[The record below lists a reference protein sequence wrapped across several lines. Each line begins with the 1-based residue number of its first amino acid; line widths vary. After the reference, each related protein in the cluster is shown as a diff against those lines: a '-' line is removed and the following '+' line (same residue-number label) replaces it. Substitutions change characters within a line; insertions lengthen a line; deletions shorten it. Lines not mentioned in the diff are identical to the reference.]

1 MTTEDDIRR
10 RREELKEDASARQ
23 RRAADPAYSIWVSA
37 SAGTGKTKVLTD
49 RVLRLLLAG
58 IAAGKLLCLT
68 YTKAAAVEM
77 NSRVSEKLSQWA
89 VADDDKLEKE
99 LKKLFGSLPT
109 DFEEVEKLKT
119 RARKLFAL
127 MLDTPGGIK
136 IQTIH
141 SFCQEV
147 LRRFPLEAGISPHFE
162 VMDSRS
168 EREAMEEIKARLID
182 EAHDNPETPAAKAL
196 NFLASRINKDK
207 FPDVMDDIINNR
219 GKITRLFE
227 EGKTPNALMTEQAK
241 KLKVSPDDSEQNCIC
256 DFFAQLPVADL
267 KILLAAWNNSG
278 SRFDKRAE
286 KLAQVLEKPEEENI
300 ELYVGA
306 FFDGNGDEYTTV
318 AAKKILTDNPELED
332 IFTQEKQR
340 LVALMEQIKAL
351 RVFQATRAVDILTD
365 ELIKKYDFY
374 KRSHALMDYG
384 DMIFL
389 TRRLLA
395 DPDAARW
402 VLYKLDGGIDSIL
415 IDEAQDTSPD
425 QWEIIRALSEDFFD
439 DAEKRR
445 TVFAVG
451 DRKQSIYSF
460 QGADPDKFD
469 DMRRYF
475 SSRTKN
481 FREVD
486 MQVSFRST
494 AAVLDAV
501 NHLFAVPAVAD
512 GVTSEGENVVH
523 IPSRQGECGIVELW
537 PLLEPEKGENV
548 DEWQPPVEHET
559 APTTSLR
566 MARQIARKIKSMVAG
581 KEMLVSQNRPLRYSD
596 FLVLVRSRDAFCEEF
611 IRECKKA
618 GVQVAGIDRIHL
630 LDQIAVKDL
639 LSLGKFLLLPE
650 DDLSLAEVLKSPLFG
665 LDDDDLIKLCPE
677 RKTSLWHVL
686 EQCSDYAE
694 TAKILKHLLN
704 MADYVRPFELY
715 SEVLNVFGGR
725 RLFAERMGGEAEDGL
740 NEFLILALS
749 FEQNHTASL
758 QNFIEWFEQ
767 DDVEIKR
774 EAEAGGADL
783 VRLMTVHGSKGLQ
796 APIVILP
803 DTTRVPQCKRQAEI
817 LWDNDDLFFFPTAA
831 ADFETTCN
839 RLNESKKEKSLEE
852 YRRLLYVALTRA
864 EDRLIVCGYKKSR
877 EPSADCWYNLFA
889 PNFAEIADKGEEKN
903 FLRYVCPQLLPFE
916 KEEKTKKTE
925 TPFTAAGW
933 MFAKAPDETPF
944 SRPLTPSKPDE
955 EEPPVISPLCLQKN
969 NRLYKRGTLIH
980 RLLQFLP
987 QTEAKCREEI
997 AARYLAAN
1005 AAEMPDAD
1013 RNEIV
1018 REVMAL
1024 LQDKRFGSV
1033 FGPHSQAEVPV
1044 MGRVGDKIISGQ
1056 IDRLIVEDNRVVIV
1070 DFKTNRP
1077 AAAAPEQIPDVYR
1090 RQLAAYVELL
1100 GQIYPDKE
1108 IVPLILWTNTA
1119 TLMPVNRT

>member
-1 MTTEDDIRR
+1 MTTEEDIRR
-10 RREELKEDASARQ
+10 RSNELKEDATIRQ
-23 RRAADPAYSIWVSA
+23 RRAADPEYSVWVSA

-49 RVLRLLLAG
+49 RVLRLLLSG
-58 IAAGKLLCLT
+58 VAAGKLLCLT

-77 NSRVSEKLSQWA
+77 NSRVSKKLSQWA
-89 VADDDKLEKE
+89 IADDTELEKE
-99 LKKLFGSLPT
+99 LSKLFGCLPA
-109 DFEEVEKLKT
+109 DFGEVQKLKT

-141 SFCQEV
+141 SFCQEI

-162 VMDSRS
+162 VMDSRG
-168 EREAMEEIKARLID
+168 EHEAMEEIKNRLID
-182 EAHDNPETPAAKAL
+182 DAHVHPDTEPAKAL
-196 NFLASRINKDK
+196 AFLAAHIGKDK
-207 FPDVMDDIINNR
+207 FPEVMDDIIANR
-219 GKITRLFE
+219 GKINRLFAE
-227 EGKTPNALMTEQAK
+227 SKSIKDLINEQAK
-241 KLKVSPDDSEQNCIC
+241 KLGVNPDDAEQNYIHA
-256 DFFAQLPVADL
+256 FFAMLPTDDL

-278 SRFDKRAE
+278 SRFANRAE
-286 KLAQVLEKPEEENI
+286 KLAQILEKPEEENI
-300 ELYVGA
+300 GLYAGA
-306 FFDGNGDEYTTV
+306 FFDGNDKEYTTI
-318 AAKKILTDNPELED
+318 AAKKVLTDNPFLED
-332 IFTQEKQR
+332 IYTREKQR
-340 LVALMEQIKAL
+340 IADLIEKTKAL
-351 RVFQATRAVDILTD
+351 RVFQATRAIDILAG
-365 ELIKKYDFY
+365 ELIKEYDDY
-374 KRSHALMDYG
+374 KRNHALMDYG

-389 TRRLLA
+389 TRRLLSGG
-395 DPDAARW
+395 DAARW

-425 QWEIIRALSEDFFD
+425 QWEIIRAVSEDFFD
-439 DAEKRR
+439 NPENRR

-475 SSRTKN
+475 ASKTTRFK
-481 FREVD
+481 EVD

-494 AAVLDAV
+494 AAVLDTV
-501 NHLFAVPAVAD
+501 NHLFAAPEITA
-512 GVTSEGENVVH
+512 GVTSPGENVIH
-523 IPSRQGECGIVELW
+523 IPSRQGECGMVELW
-537 PLLEPEKGENV
+537 PLLEPEKGENIK
-548 DEWQPPVEHET
+548 EWQPPVEQET
-559 APTTSLR
+559 PPTTSLR
-566 MARQIARKIKSMVAG
+566 MARQIAQKIKSMVADR
-581 KEMLVSQNRPLRYSD
+581 ELLVSQNRPVRYSD
-596 FLVLVRSRDAFCEEF
+596 FLILVRNRDAFCEEF
-611 IRECKKA
+611 IRECKKE

-630 LDQIAVKDL
+630 LEQIAVQDL

-665 LDDDDLIKLCPE
+665 LTDDDLIKLCPE
-677 RKTSLWHVL
+677 RKTSLWNVL
-686 EQCSDYAE
+686 EQCSDYVE
-694 TAKILKHLLN
+694 TVKILKHLLN

-715 SEVLNVFGGR
+715 SEVLNVFDGR

-740 NEFLILALS
+740 NEFLILSLS

-758 QNFIEWFEQ
+758 QSFIEWFEQ

-774 EAEAGGADL
+774 EAEVGGTDL

-803 DTTRVPQCKRQAEI
+803 DTTRIPQCKRQAEI
-817 LWDNDDLFFFPTAA
+817 IWDGDDLFFFPTCAS
-831 ADFETTCN
+831 DFEETCN
-839 RLNESKKEKSLEE
+839 RLNQKQKQKSLEE

-889 PNFAEIADKGEEKN
+889 GKFSEIAHEDGDKN
-903 FLRYVCPQLLPFE
+903 FRKYITPQLLPVE
-916 KEEKTKKTE
+916 KEEKNEKAE
-925 TPFTAAGW
+925 TPFTAASW
-933 MFAKAPDETPF
+933 MFAQAPDETPF

-955 EEPPVISPLCLQKN
+955 DEPAVMSPLYMQN
-969 NRLYKRGTLIH
+969 NGKLFKRGTLIH

-987 QTEAKCREEI
+987 QTEEKNQKE
-997 AARYLAAN
+997 AASVYLATN
-1005 AAEMPDAD
+1005 APEMSVVERD
-1013 RNEIV
+1013 NIV
-1018 REVMAL
+1018 REVTAL
-1024 LQDKRFGSV
+1024 LKDERFGSV
-1033 FGPHSQAEVPV
+1033 FGPQSQAEVPV

-1056 IDRLIVEDNRVVIV
+1056 IDRLVVEKKQVLIV

-1077 AAAAPEQIPDVYR
+1077 AAASPEQIPDVYR